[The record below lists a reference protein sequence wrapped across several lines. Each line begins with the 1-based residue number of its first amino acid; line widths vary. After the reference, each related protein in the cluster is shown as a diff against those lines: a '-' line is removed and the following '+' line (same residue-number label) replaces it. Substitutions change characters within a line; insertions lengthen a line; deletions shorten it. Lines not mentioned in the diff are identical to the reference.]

1 MNITENTNIVQ
12 SNYLVE
18 NRPSL
23 TKDET
28 RLFLTIIGAINK
40 DDSEFNLLQIP
51 VKEFAALWGMET
63 RHAYQQI
70 KDALRGL
77 RSKEFYI
84 EGENPQTGKQRF
96 LTASSVSAAVYEEG
110 EGYATVE
117 VSQLF
122 RPYLLELKEKY
133 TIYVLQN
140 IMNLSGVNTIRN
152 YEILKQYQTLGQRK
166 MMLSEYKRIL
176 HIEDKYPRNIDLKR
190 YVIAPAIQEINEKTD
205 IYVTYDFGGR
215 SDKAFV
221 IFTIKSQKLASQL
234 GEASVQSSESTPA
247 INVSS
252 SKETPDNLQEQSFS
266 DNLDN
271 FSFND
276 SGCTDED
283 AEERALDARSEL
295 CAGFEHPAF
304 AEFSM
309 PQLEVLYELAYQKVS
324 EEDVNW
330 HNRHLKNSYLARQ
343 YAVSDY
349 IRQKILYCNAQQ
361 NPVDHRYSYIKRAV
375 IEDWK

>member
-1 MNITENTNIVQ
+1 M
-12 SNYLVE
+12 
-18 NRPSL
+18 
-23 TKDET
+23 
-28 RLFLTIIGAINK
+28 
-40 DDSEFNLLQIP
+40 
-51 VKEFAALWGMET
+51 
-63 RHAYQQI
+63 
-70 KDALRGL
+70 
-77 RSKEFYI
+77 
-84 EGENPQTGKQRF
+84 
-96 LTASSVSAAVYEEG
+96 
-110 EGYATVE
+110 
-117 VSQLF
+117 
-122 RPYLLELKEKY
+122 
-133 TIYVLQN
+133 
-140 IMNLSGVNTIRN
+140 
-152 YEILKQYQTLGQRK
+152 
-166 MMLSEYKRIL
+166 
-176 HIEDKYPRNIDLKR
+176 
-190 YVIAPAIQEINEKTD
+190 
-205 IYVTYDFGGR
+205 
-215 SDKAFV
+215 
-221 IFTIKSQKLASQL
+221 
-234 GEASVQSSESTPA
+234 
-247 INVSS
+247 SS